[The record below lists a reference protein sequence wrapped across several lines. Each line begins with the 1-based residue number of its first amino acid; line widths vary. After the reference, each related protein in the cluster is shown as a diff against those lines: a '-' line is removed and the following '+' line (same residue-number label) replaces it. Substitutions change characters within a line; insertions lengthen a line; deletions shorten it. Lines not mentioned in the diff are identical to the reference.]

1 MFFEGTRTL
10 NMDERFGNPEVS
22 TEMNDKIHTI
32 LVAED
37 IDSNFALVEIL
48 LRKEYKI
55 VRAHNGLEAVRL
67 FQEIHPSIV
76 LMDIQMPVMNGL
88 DATRM
93 IRKMDNRIPIVA
105 LTAFAYDADRLE
117 FMDAGGTDYIV
128 KPLDPP
134 QLKSK
139 VREMLSC

>member
-1 MFFEGTRTL
+1 MVVL
-10 NMDERFGNPEVS
+10 P
-22 TEMNDKIHTI
+22 II

-37 IDSNFALVEIL
+37 IDSNFVLVDIL
-48 LRKEYKI
+48 LRKDYKI
-55 VRAHNGLEAVRL
+55 VRANNGLEAVRL
-67 FQEIHPSIV
+67 FQEIHPCLV

-93 IRKMDNRIPIVA
+93 IRSLDSKIPILA
-105 LTAFAYDADRLE
+105 LTAFAFDSDREE
-117 FMDAGGTDYIV
+117 FMGAGGTDYIV

-139 VREMLSC
+139 VKEYVDNCSPA

>member
-1 MFFEGTRTL
+1 MDVHENTEL
-10 NMDERFGNPEVS
+10 NQNSGIVLP
-22 TEMNDKIHTI
+22 TI

-37 IDSNFALVEIL
+37 IDSNFVLVDIL
-48 LRKEYKI
+48 LRKDYKV
-55 VRAHNGLEAVRL
+55 VRAFNGLEAVHL
-67 FQEIHPSIV
+67 FQEIKPCLI

-93 IRKMDNRIPIVA
+93 IRSMDSLIPIVA
-105 LTAFAYDADRLE
+105 LTAFAFDSDREE
-117 FMDAGGTDYIV
+117 FFNAGGTDYIV

-139 VREMLSC
+139 VKEIIG